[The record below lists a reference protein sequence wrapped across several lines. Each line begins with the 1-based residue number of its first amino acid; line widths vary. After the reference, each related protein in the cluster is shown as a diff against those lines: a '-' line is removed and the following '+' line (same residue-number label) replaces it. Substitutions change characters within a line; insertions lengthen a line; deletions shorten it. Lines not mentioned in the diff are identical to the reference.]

1 LLCYIKSFGQPSQLL
16 SDNGPEYASLV
27 VGELCTILGVEHV
40 RTIPHSHQ
48 ENAIVERVNKEILRH
63 LKALVFDDKTVLKW
77 SSKLVFVQRIL
88 NTTVHESIGVAP
100 CQLLFGNAIQ
110 LDKAPFAPMRA
121 RENDLDNP
129 IADLSISPLNFD
141 GKPLL

>member
-1 LLCYIKSFGQPSQLL
+1 MVIIDSFSRWVELYASRGADSKEAVKALLCYIKSFGQPSQLL

-77 SSKLVFVQRIL
+77 SS
-88 NTTVHESIGVAP
+88 
-100 CQLLFGNAIQ
+100 
-110 LDKAPFAPMRA
+110 
-121 RENDLDNP
+121 
-129 IADLSISPLNFD
+129 
-141 GKPLL
+141 